1 MARFADAHGTCRGSR
16 LLGIKDAGKAY
27 NHALAEGEMGRP
39 PQTGLIELNIPSIG
53 GIRGSLVYLV
63 DQCGYGASYEDYF
76 RAIDRRV
83 IKTVSAVYSVT
94 RYCSMG

>member
-1 MARFADAHGTCRGSR
+1 
-16 LLGIKDAGKAY
+16 
-27 NHALAEGEMGRP
+27 MGMP
-39 PQTGLIELNIPSIG
+39 PQTGLIELNIPLIG

-63 DQCGYGASYEDYF
+63 DRCGYGASYEDYF

-83 IKTVSAVYSVT
+83 IKSVSAVYSVT

>member
-1 MARFADAHGTCRGSR
+1 MARFADAHGTCSGTRA
-16 LLGIKDAGKAY
+16 LGVKDVGKAY

-39 PQTGLIELNIPSIG
+39 PQTRLIELNIPSIG
-53 GIRGSLVYLV
+53 GIRGALVYLG
-63 DQCGYGASYEDYF
+63 DRCGYGASYEDNF